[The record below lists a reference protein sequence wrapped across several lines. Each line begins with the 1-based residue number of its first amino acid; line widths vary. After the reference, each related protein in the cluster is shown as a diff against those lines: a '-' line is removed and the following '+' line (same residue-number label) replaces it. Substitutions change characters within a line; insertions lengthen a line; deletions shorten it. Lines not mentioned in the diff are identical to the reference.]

1 MTIVEL
7 IQREHEELADLFDHL
22 LELARDKKRAE
33 EAAQT
38 ASRLVAQFRIHALAE
53 ERVVY
58 AALREQP
65 PPLKPFALAGPHAHE
80 DLDTTLDKLFVHRPE
95 EDEYEV
101 IVRVARDQFDVHA
114 RDDEEGVI
122 LPAMTRTMSAKQL
135 ARLARDMLE
144 EEARIRPYILRL
156 VGIPASAA

>member
-1 MTIVEL
+1 
-7 IQREHEELADLFDHL
+7 
-22 LELARDKKRAE
+22 
-33 EAAQT
+33 
-38 ASRLVAQFRIHALAE
+38 
-53 ERVVY
+53 
-58 AALREQP
+58 
-65 PPLKPFALAGPHAHE
+65 
-80 DLDTTLDKLFVHRPE
+80 
-95 EDEYEV
+95 V

-122 LPAMTRTMSAKQL
+122 LPAMTRTMSARQL